1 MSDIQFDYV
10 VIGAGSAGCVIANRL
25 SADPNLRVALI
36 EAGESD
42 KRFPLNL
49 KVKLP
54 FGNIFLLPDDR
65 YNWKDEFIASEAN
78 PDRRIPCP
86 RGKLV
91 GGCSAVNGTVYM
103 RGHSSDYDEWEAQG
117 NPGWSYD
124 DVLPAFIAHENW
136 GLDVNE
142 GYHGRGGELN
152 VGPVPTPNVISG
164 AIMAAGEEAGHA
176 AVEDFNGPEQD
187 GLGLFSVNQKK
198 GMRMSSAHAFLH
210 PAMGRRNLTILDQSL
225 VERINVENGRATS
238 LTISRKGKRQT
249 VRAAHEII
257 LSAGTVNSPH
267 LLMLS
272 GIGPA
277 AELQKHDIPVV
288 ADLPG
293 VGQNLQDHPAVGVAF
308 EDISGNTLALSWK
321 TLPKLAA
328 QAMRYAFTRTGVF
341 ASNVAEV
348 GGFLRSKAGLNR
360 PDVQVTCLM
369 GLKTAASFIPRQH
382 GFVTLINICRPES
395 RGRIELKSASP
406 ADRPTLIANFLDSQ
420 NDVDTLVRGVREVR
434 KIMRKPAMAAYAG
447 KELVPGA
454 QVDSDEALEA
464 YVRETVATVYHPVGT
479 CKMGP
484 DTDPM
489 AVVDARL
496 CVRGVGGLR
505 VADASIMPSIVAGNT
520 SAPAMMIGERAAAFI
535 LEDRQAMRQ
544 VA

>member
-1 MSDIQFDYV
+1 MSDISFDYV

-25 SADPNLRVALI
+25 SADPSVRVALI

-65 YNWKDEFIASEAN
+65 YNWKDEFIASEAD

-86 RGKLV
+86 RGRVV

-103 RGHSSDYDEWEAQG
+103 RGHSSDYEEWAAQG
-117 NPGWSYD
+117 NAGWSYE
-124 DVLPAFIAHENW
+124 DVLPAFTAHENW
-136 GLDVNE
+136 KLDVNDS
-142 GYHGRGGELN
+142 YHGRGGELN
-152 VGPVPTPNVISG
+152 VGPVPTPNVISA
-164 AIMAAGEEAGHA
+164 AIMAAGEQAGHA

-187 GLGLFSVNQKK
+187 GFGLFSVNQKN

-210 PAMGRRNLTILDQSL
+210 PALGRSNLTVLDQSL
-225 VERINVENGRATS
+225 VERINVEDGRATS
-238 LTISRKGKRQT
+238 LTIQRKGQRQT
-249 VRAAHEII
+249 VHASQEII

-277 AELQKHDIPVV
+277 DELQKHGIDVV

-293 VGQNLQDHPAVGVAF
+293 VGQNLQDHPAVGIAF
-308 EDISGNTLALSWK
+308 EDISGKTLALSWK
-321 TLPKLAA
+321 TLPKLAV
-328 QAMRYAFTRTGVF
+328 QALRYTFTRTGVF

-348 GGFLRSKAGLNR
+348 GGFLRTKAGLNR

-382 GFVTLINICRPES
+382 GFVALINICRPES

-406 ADRPTLIANFLDSQ
+406 KDRPTLIANFLDNQ
-420 NDVDTLVRGVREVR
+420 NDVNTLVRGLREIR
-434 KIMRKPAMAAYAG
+434 KIMRKPAMAAYSG
-447 KELVPGA
+447 KELVPGED
-454 QVDSDEALEA
+454 VDSDEALEA

-484 DTDPM
+484 ATDPL
-489 AVVDARL
+489 AVVDDRL
-496 CVRGVGGLR
+496 RLRGIEGLR

-535 LEDRQAMRQ
+535 LEERDATRQA
-544 VA
+544 A